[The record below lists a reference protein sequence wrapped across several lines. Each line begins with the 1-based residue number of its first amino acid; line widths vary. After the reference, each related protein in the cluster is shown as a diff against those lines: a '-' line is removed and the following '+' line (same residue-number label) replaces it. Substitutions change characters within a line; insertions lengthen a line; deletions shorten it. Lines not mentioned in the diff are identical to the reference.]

1 MADVCQHARSATK
14 RFSTGQ
20 HRTGPLGLRR
30 HEALAAWQ
38 PSRRTRASPPSP
50 EEPPAPAVPGPPVPP
65 PPAAPQSAPAPY
77 PADQPYTRDQPYTAA
92 APQLA
97 PLAQTTA
104 TAAAPAPL
112 GPLGAAFNA
121 LCQVPL
127 KIWKGDLVGALS
139 VASSAHERTR
149 SPWLWSV
156 FVFACNALLL
166 AIITLTTSVKVTSGV
181 ASVTSSL
188 TGGFGGDE
196 LGDTFRIPFWTA
208 VGLFVVSLIAG
219 FASLMLR
226 ALFIKLVFAVRRV
239 PMTFFAAADLTA
251 AGQAVITFPLAAAA
265 LLNFLP
271 LVVTAWLTPVFF
283 VVMGMLGLITI
294 GTEYVGIN
302 KAATFTKSPLVP
314 YAVLTTTCAVVGV
327 LLAWLVT
334 DMAQ

>member
-20 HRTGPLGLRR
+20 RRTGPLGLRR
-30 HEALAAWQ
+30 PEALEAWQ
-38 PSRRTRASPPSP
+38 PSRRTRASH
-50 EEPPAPAVPGPPVPP
+50 
-65 PPAAPQSAPAPY
+65 QS
-77 PADQPYTRDQPYTAA
+77 Q
-92 APQLA
+92 
-97 PLAQTTA
+97 
-104 TAAAPAPL
+104 
-112 GPLGAAFNA
+112 
-121 LCQVPL
+121 
-127 KIWKGDLVGALS
+127 
-139 VASSAHERTR
+139 
-149 SPWLWSV
+149 
-156 FVFACNALLL
+156 
-166 AIITLTTSVKVTSGV
+166 
-181 ASVTSSL
+181 
-188 TGGFGGDE
+188 
-196 LGDTFRIPFWTA
+196 GDTFRIPFWTA
-208 VGLFVVSLIAG
+208 VGLFLVSLIAG

-226 ALFIKLVFAVRRV
+226 ALFIKLIFAVRRV

-251 AGQAVITFPLAAAA
+251 AGQAVITFPLAAVA

>member
-1 MADVCQHARSATK
+1 MTHGTN
-14 RFSTGQ
+14 
-20 HRTGPLGLRR
+20 
-30 HEALAAWQ
+30 
-38 PSRRTRASPPSP
+38 PPSP
-50 EEPPAPAVPGPPVPP
+50 EETPASAVAGLPVPPP
-65 PPAAPQSAPAPY
+65 PPAAPQAAPAHY
-77 PADQPYTRDQPYTAA
+77 PADQPHTAA
-92 APQLA
+92 APQPA
-97 PLAQTTA
+97 PAMQTTA
-104 TAAAPAPL
+104 ATAPPAPL
-112 GPLGAAFNA
+112 GPLGAAFNT

-149 SPWLWSV
+149 SPWLWPT

-166 AIITLTTSVKVTSGV
+166 AIISLTTSVKVVSGIN
-181 ASVTSSL
+181 SL
-188 TGGFGGDE
+188 FSESAG
-196 LGDTFRIPFWTA
+196 IPFWAA
-208 VGLFVVSLIAG
+208 VGLFLVSLIAG
-219 FASLMLR
+219 FASLTLR

-265 LLNFLP
+265 VLNFLP

>member
-1 MADVCQHARSATK
+1 MTHGTN
-14 RFSTGQ
+14 
-20 HRTGPLGLRR
+20 L
-30 HEALAAWQ
+30 
-38 PSRRTRASPPSP
+38 PSP
-50 EEPPAPAVPGPPVPP
+50 EETPAPASPGPPVPP
-65 PPAAPQSAPAPY
+65 PPPAAPQPAPAAQTTDEPYTTAAPQSAPA
-77 PADQPYTRDQPYTAA
+77 
-92 APQLA
+92 
-97 PLAQTTA
+97 AQTT
-104 TAAAPAPL
+104 TSAAAPAPL

-139 VASSAHERTR
+139 VASSVHERTR
-149 SPWLWSV
+149 SPWLWPTL
-156 FVFACNALLL
+156 VFACNALLL

-219 FASLMLR
+219 FASLTLR
-226 ALFIKLVFAVRRV
+226 ALFIKLVFAVRRA

-251 AGQAVITFPLAAAA
+251 AGQAVITFPLAAVA

-271 LVVTAWLTPVFF
+271 LVVTAWLTPGFF

>member
-1 MADVCQHARSATK
+1 MTHGTN
-14 RFSTGQ
+14 
-20 HRTGPLGLRR
+20 
-30 HEALAAWQ
+30 
-38 PSRRTRASPPSP
+38 PPSP
-50 EEPPAPAVPGPPVPP
+50 EETPASAVAGLPVPPP
-65 PPAAPQSAPAPY
+65 PPAAPQAAPAHY
-77 PADQPYTRDQPYTAA
+77 PADQPHTAA
-92 APQLA
+92 APQPA
-97 PLAQTTA
+97 PAAQTTA
-104 TAAAPAPL
+104 SAAAPAPL

-149 SPWLWSV
+149 SPWLWPTL
-156 FVFACNALLL
+156 VFACNALLL
-166 AIITLTTSVKVTSGV
+166 AIITLTTSVKVVSSIEGFFSGM
-181 ASVTSSL
+181 S
-188 TGGFGGDE
+188 GGHLEESAG
-196 LGDTFRIPFWTA
+196 IPFWTA

-226 ALFIKLVFAVRRV
+226 ALFIKLVFAVRRA

-251 AGQAVITFPLAAAA
+251 AGQAVITFPLAAVA

>member
-1 MADVCQHARSATK
+1 MTHGTN
-14 RFSTGQ
+14 
-20 HRTGPLGLRR
+20 L
-30 HEALAAWQ
+30 
-38 PSRRTRASPPSP
+38 PSP
-50 EEPPAPAVPGPPVPP
+50 EETPAPAIPGPPVPPP
-65 PPAAPQSAPAPY
+65 PPAAPQSAPA
-77 PADQPYTRDQPYTAA
+77 AQTTDEPYTAA
-92 APQLA
+92 APQPA
-97 PLAQTTA
+97 PAMQTTA
-104 TAAAPAPL
+104 ATAPPAPL
-112 GPLGAAFNA
+112 GPLGAAFNT

-127 KIWKGDLVGALS
+127 KIWKGDLVGALGIS
-139 VASSAHERTR
+139 SSAHERTR
-149 SPWLWSV
+149 SPWLWPA

-166 AIITLTTSVKVTSGV
+166 AIISLTTSVKVVSGIN
-181 ASVTSSL
+181 SLFSDMSSSL
-188 TGGFGGDE
+188 GGDYLE
-196 LGDTFRIPFWTA
+196 ESAGIPFWAA
-208 VGLFVVSLIAG
+208 VGLFLVSLIAG

-265 LLNFLP
+265 VLNFLP